1 MDLIINTI
9 ITTTATAVGILLL
22 KMIFKNKISSKLNL
36 YIWLIL
42 VIRMMFMFFPQSQF
56 SFFNIV
62 PTVDNVR
69 AESQQ
74 LEYTEAGNTAVE
86 SEYITGDIVLRNY
99 SKPFAIKKSIEN
111 ISINIWLIGAAML
124 FSYLLIVYILFSLK
138 LRRVDTHKD
147 QKIISL
153 LREYKDKMNI
163 KGDVALKIY
172 GSTPMLKGIL
182 KPVIIL
188 PGGYNSEEIRQMI
201 IHELCHLKHNDI
213 LLNMIST
220 IFLCLNWY
228 NPIIWA
234 CYSVFKR
241 DIEVS
246 CDQRVIEITGNKKD
260 YATLLV
266 KTSFKYGPSLPMTTC
281 MNNGKNEIKRRISF
295 MANFK
300 KPNLLW
306 TIIIAIS
313 IALLGAG
320 CLSSGVNLKANDIWA
335 PPFEELQWGMSEAEV
350 MDVLGLTDDDVNS
363 NPNSFSTKKEDDL
376 FGLNRKVSFEF
387 LPGEDALTIISVL
400 YDEEDLD
407 IVEKE
412 ITKKLGE
419 GEYSYYYGESFL
431 DKFLGSV
438 VWKSELVSDQSEH
451 LDIITDILDSYGPE
465 LSDRLNKKLSE
476 MPLVSYTLNRDK
488 TNRMYGELTINGGSA
503 AMINEPE
510 KFSNK
515 D

>member
-234 CYSVFKR
+234 CYSLFK
-241 DIEVS
+241 E
-246 CDQRVIEITGNKKD
+246 T
-260 YATLLV
+260 
-266 KTSFKYGPSLPMTTC
+266 
-281 MNNGKNEIKRRISF
+281 
-295 MANFK
+295 
-300 KPNLLW
+300 
-306 TIIIAIS
+306 
-313 IALLGAG
+313 
-320 CLSSGVNLKANDIWA
+320 
-335 PPFEELQWGMSEAEV
+335 
-350 MDVLGLTDDDVNS
+350 
-363 NPNSFSTKKEDDL
+363 
-376 FGLNRKVSFEF
+376 
-387 LPGEDALTIISVL
+387 
-400 YDEEDLD
+400 
-407 IVEKE
+407 
-412 ITKKLGE
+412 
-419 GEYSYYYGESFL
+419 
-431 DKFLGSV
+431 
-438 VWKSELVSDQSEH
+438 
-451 LDIITDILDSYGPE
+451 
-465 LSDRLNKKLSE
+465 
-476 MPLVSYTLNRDK
+476 
-488 TNRMYGELTINGGSA
+488 
-503 AMINEPE
+503 
-510 KFSNK
+510 
-515 D
+515 

>member
-1 MDLIINTI
+1 MDLILNTI
-9 ITTTATAVGILLL
+9 ITTTATAAGILLL

-36 YIWLIL
+36 NIWLIL

-320 CLSSGVNLKANDIWA
+320 CLSSGVNSNADDIWA
-335 PPFEELQWGMSEAEV
+335 PPFEGLQWGMSEAEV
-350 MDVLGLTDDDVNS
+350 MDVLGLTDDDVDRGGGDILR
-363 NPNSFSTKKEDDL
+363 SFDTKKEYDL
-376 FGLNRKVSFEF
+376 FGVKKNVRFTFQAE
-387 LPGEDALTIISVL
+387 EDAFMTIIML
-400 YDEEDLD
+400 LGEEDLD

-412 ITKKLGE
+412 IAGKLGE
-419 GEYSYYYGESFL
+419 GNYAYSYGESFL
-431 DKFLGSV
+431 DQTVIGVS
-438 VWKSELVSDQSEH
+438 WESE
-451 LDIITDILDSYGPE
+451 
-465 LSDRLNKKLSE
+465 
-476 MPLVSYTLNRDK
+476 
-488 TNRMYGELTINGGSA
+488 
-503 AMINEPE
+503 
-510 KFSNK
+510 
-515 D
+515 